1 MPNPWLNEHESTAAM
16 NYFLNNI
23 LFWGNVK
30 SNIFNRHISDEPTK
44 SLGIKTENMPRAVV
58 PLVRVFSCL
67 AYDWV
72 FIEEWEVTWHDT
84 KLDVDRC

>member
-1 MPNPWLNEHESTAAM
+1 
-16 NYFLNNI
+16 
-23 LFWGNVK
+23 
-30 SNIFNRHISDEPTK
+30 
-44 SLGIKTENMPRAVV
+44 MPRAVV
-58 PLVRVFSCL
+58 PLVSVFSCL